1 MSRSIHLAQGGSA
14 LPFIRSHACRRLL
27 RRTTLRTLCVT
38 AAMAALASIL
48 IAPAHALAEQ
58 RGYELVTPPDDR
70 LYHVNVPGQFSSPVP
85 TATDAQRTTPD
96 GRHVIFE
103 LGNGGLLPGMAPDG
117 EVPDYFLS
125 SRAQSG
131 WDWAVPLG
139 DRSGVGCGFASGQ
152 YAFDDVSDDAGT
164 MLVRFVCEPDRTLFG
179 GLDPDTGEPFDQT
192 TGTGTLYRVD
202 VATDSATMVTRKF
215 DAGGQ
220 VPRTDMRRDDF
231 LGGSDDL
238 STVYVA
244 TGAGLFPGMPDESDT
259 TQYVY
264 REDDGVLNLVTRNAT
279 GDPFPV
285 RPNTM
290 IWNTLNRPG
299 TVSEGGR
306 TFTLSV
312 QGSSNPI
319 QNASMVEGDTNTVA
333 DVYQVRDGEALW
345 VSSPDAVPPATRPT
359 PAQTPANR
367 LFEASSTDGARV
379 YFSTT
384 ERLTADD
391 TDTVK
396 DVYVYERAK
405 PADSRISRVSAKDAA
420 CAACDDNL
428 SSTTGQSHSQAK
440 FVAAS
445 RDGSRMFLVTGD
457 VLAPADADGQQS
469 LYVHELGGATT
480 YVAPVGAGVTT
491 ATNGADAGT
500 GVDGSLTR
508 FTSTAPYSQR
518 PIKLSTDGRVAF
530 LSLVTNISLPAGRG
544 GMDEDSARD
553 LFVWREGEGLRRVS
567 QGPGADDNTST
578 VAGLGC
584 DLEKG
589 VGQADRA
596 RCRGM
601 SDDGAVV
608 FLETTDS
615 LAAGDTDGGLFDVY
629 AMHTA
634 DGSIEMIS
642 PPGGAPEQAVVADD
656 RYVDNSA
663 SGDDVFFL
671 TPLTLDPSRDTDMG
685 LVDIYAA
692 RRGDVFGPLQPP
704 APPCTG
710 DACRPPARAAPDRAP
725 EGSSTPGASGNAAPA
740 PRARLSIA
748 PPGRRARAAAAR
760 RGLLVLTLRTN
771 VPGSITARASAR
783 LGSGRDASRGRTV
796 ARDRVRAAQAGSATA
811 RLRLARAARRRLET
825 RGRLRLSVEARM
837 PGARTERLAVLLRLP
852 ENAR

>member
-1 MSRSIHLAQGGSA
+1 
-14 LPFIRSHACRRLL
+14 LPIIRSHACRRPL
-27 RRTTLRTLCVT
+27 RRATLRTLRAV
-38 AAMAALASIL
+38 AAAAGLASIL
-48 IAPAHALAEQ
+48 IAPGHALAEQ
-58 RGYELVTPPDDR
+58 RGYELVTPADDR
-70 LYHVNVPGQFSSPVP
+70 LYHVNVPGQLSQPVP

-96 GRHVIFE
+96 GKHAIFV

-117 EVPDYFLS
+117 EVNDYFLS

-131 WDWAVPLG
+131 WEWAVPLG

-152 YAFDDVSDDAGT
+152 YAFDDVSDDART

-179 GLDPDTGEPFDQT
+179 GTDPDTGEPLDQT
-192 TGTGTLYRVD
+192 TGSGALYRVN
-202 VATDSATMVTRKF
+202 VAADSATMVTRRF

-220 VPRTDMRRDDF
+220 VPRTDMRQDDY

-238 STVYVA
+238 SIIYAA
-244 TGAGLFPGMPDESDT
+244 TGAGLFPGMPEGSDI

-264 REDDGVLNLVTRNAT
+264 RFDDGRLTLVTSDAAGN
-279 GDPFPV
+279 PFAV
-285 RPNTM
+285 RPSTM
-290 IWNTLNRPG
+290 IWNTLDRPG
-299 TVSEGGR
+299 TVSENGR

-312 QGSSNPI
+312 QGSSNPT
-319 QNASMVEGDTNTVA
+319 QNASMVAGDTNTVA
-333 DVYQVRDGEALW
+333 DVYQLRDGEVLW
-345 VSSPDAVPPATRPT
+345 VSSPDAVPPANRPT

-367 LFEASSTDGARV
+367 LFEASSSDGARI
-379 YFSTT
+379 YFSAT

-445 RDGSRMFLVTGD
+445 RDGSRMYFVTGD
-457 VLAPADADGQQS
+457 VLTAEDGDAQQS
-469 LYVHELGGATT
+469 LYVRELGGTTT

-508 FTSTAPYSQR
+508 FASTAPYSQR
-518 PIKLSTDGRVAF
+518 PIKLSTGGRVAF
-530 LSLVTNISLPAGRG
+530 LSLATNISLPAGRG
-544 GMDEDSARD
+544 GIDADSARD
-553 LFVWREGEGLRRVS
+553 LFVWREGEGLRRLP
-567 QGPGADDNTST
+567 QGHGPDDNTST

-584 DLEKG
+584 NLEKG
-589 VGQADRA
+589 AGQTDSA

-601 SDDGAVV
+601 SDDGAVA

-629 AMHTA
+629 AMHSA
-634 DGSIEMIS
+634 DGSIELIS
-642 PPGGAPEQAVVADD
+642 PPGGAPAQALVADD

-671 TPLTLDPSRDTDMG
+671 TPLTLDPSRDADMG
-685 LVDIYAA
+685 RTDIYDA
-692 RRGDVFGPLQPP
+692 RRGEVFGPLPP
-704 APPCTG
+704 LAPPCAG
-710 DACRPPARAAPDRAP
+710 DACRPPARAAPERAP
-725 EGSSTPGASGNAAPA
+725 GGSSTPGASGNGAHG

-748 PPGRRARAAAAR
+748 PPGRRARTRAAR
-760 RGLLVLTLRTN
+760 RGLLVMTLRTN
-771 VPGSITARASAR
+771 VPGSITARARAR
-783 LGSGRDASRGRTV
+783 LGSGSGAPHSRTV
-796 ARDRVRAAQAGSATA
+796 ARDRVRASQAGSAKA
-811 RLRLARAARRRLET
+811 RLRLAQAARRRLET
-825 RGRLRLSVEARM
+825 HGRLRLSVEARM
-837 PGARTERLAVLLRLP
+837 PGARTQRHAVLLRLP
-852 ENAR
+852 RNAR